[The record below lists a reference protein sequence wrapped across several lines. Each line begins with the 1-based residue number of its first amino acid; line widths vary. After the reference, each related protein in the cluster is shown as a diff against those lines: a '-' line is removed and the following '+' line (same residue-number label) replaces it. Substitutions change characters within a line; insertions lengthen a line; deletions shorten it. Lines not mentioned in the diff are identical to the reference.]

1 MNTTTANSTPTGL
14 PAFQQP
20 SFTNN
25 NLNAQTMP
33 LMTPNVSIASQSS
46 SGYTAP
52 TTPTPVAPTVIQQYS
67 AQTGPSTQNY
77 ADATY
82 TDKITN
88 AAATP
93 GPVPSTAIT
102 SGSNLSTAGA
112 KRSTY
117 ETLLQSY
124 LDQQKQFQNQ
134 YISSMQQS
142 PEELALSK
150 QLAAQKTQGALNQE
164 QALNSG
170 ETSSFA
176 GGEAQRVART
186 DAIKQAGIAAQLDVM
201 QNARE
206 NKVKQLEFLINS
218 GDKSFKTQ
226 LEMQKLQTEVSG
238 IDKQAQ
244 DTFFNLAQS
253 NPTVDVTYDPT
264 KTALENLTAIRSK
277 IGTTQAAAKS
287 YQSDPEVSSLYNR
300 GLITGGTEGERIAR
314 ANQIASL
321 PEDQKKQAVQ
331 MLARGALNTTQ
342 QASYQSNQLAS
353 SIINTT
359 LSNID
364 SDMVNNPYK
373 YMENQYATYFGG
385 KKDPRYTQFIQL
397 AETANAP
404 IRQGYFGASLTT
416 GEADKANSFLV
427 DAKKD
432 DIKTAVIK
440 LNNMKSIA
448 DFTNDLMIYDQVGG
462 VRPNLDDYLKL
473 DKNGNPKQKSQDYS
487 SQDKAAL
494 DAGYTQAE
502 IDAYKK
508 QKGFSSV
515 GSDTNQ
521 ATSQNLM
528 GDLGNMQGLMG
539 QISPADYS
547 STDFGNMNGLMKPT
561 PQLQL
566 KIEIP
571 KTSKLSFI
579 NNNPANLRFAGQIGA
594 SKGEGGFAKFNSP
607 QEGLN
612 ALVDQIKLDA
622 GRGHTLS
629 TFINKFAP
637 PTENDTKLYIQQAM
651 EALGVSKDTPI
662 SQIPVNKLAKFMA
675 MKESST
681 KVN

>member
-33 LMTPNVSIASQSS
+33 LMTPNVSTASPSS

-52 TTPTPVAPTVIQQYS
+52 ITPPAPIVTQQYS
-67 AQTGPSTQNY
+67 PQTGPSTQNY

-142 PEELALSK
+142 PEELALAK

-244 DTFFNLAQS
+244 DTFFNLAQT

-264 KTALENLTAIRSK
+264 KTALENLKEIRSK
-277 IGTTQAAAKS
+277 IGSTQETNKFGTPQQLTDNERSLLTSFVSQPQVKNYAEILTKANSVNNILDKKLGGPGDLAIVYEFMKGLDPSSVVRETEYATAAKS
-287 YQSDPEVSSLYNR
+287 GNIFAGMYTRFNGYLKPE
-300 GLITGGTEGERIAR
+300 GGF
-314 ANQIASL
+314 L
-321 PEDQKKQAVQ
+321 PENVKQSFKSIVDSKLQ
-331 MLARGALNTTQ
+331 EQ
-342 QASYQSNQLAS
+342 QASYNQIKSDYQAIAQRSGLNPENVV
-353 SIINTT
+353 INYDKTQRYQNKPIT
-359 LSNID
+359 AT
-364 SDMVNNPYK
+364 
-373 YMENQYATYFGG
+373 EEQYAAAM
-385 KKDPRYTQFIQL
+385 KKIDP
-397 AETANAP
+397 ETNKP
-404 IRQGYFGASLTT
+404 FTREGV
-416 GEADKANSFLV
+416 DK
-427 DAKKD
+427 
-432 DIKTAVIK
+432 
-440 LNNMKSIA
+440 
-448 DFTNDLMIYDQVGG
+448 
-462 VRPNLDDYLKL
+462 YLSKR
-473 DKNGNPKQKSQDYS
+473 N
-487 SQDKAAL
+487 
-494 DAGYTQAE
+494 
-502 IDAYKK
+502 
-508 QKGFSSV
+508 FSSV

-539 QISPADYS
+539 QMAPADYS

-651 EALGVSKDTPI
+651 QTLGVSKDTPI